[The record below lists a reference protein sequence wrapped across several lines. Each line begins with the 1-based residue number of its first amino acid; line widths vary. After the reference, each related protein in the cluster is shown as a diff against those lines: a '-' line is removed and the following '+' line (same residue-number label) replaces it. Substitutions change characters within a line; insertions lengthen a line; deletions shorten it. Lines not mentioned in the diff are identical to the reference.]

1 MSGLLRKVEAVRRMG
16 WGWGL
21 WRAGYEL
28 RRRSGWLKRQFPTP
42 AWSEVSL
49 RSLLRDGVSSE
60 PETYRAH
67 RERSAGTFLFD
78 PGELP
83 SRECLAKIAGADGVR
98 RAVRVADDYCTGKFL
113 YFSRHVFDLGA
124 PADWRRNPLLN
135 TRLAGDAHWC
145 DWTAFSPEQGDI
157 KDVWEP
163 SRFGCA
169 YWLVRAYA
177 MTGDEKYPQA
187 FWRLFESWRE
197 QNPPNRGPNWRC
209 GQETAFRIMAWCF
222 ALWGF
227 WRSPA
232 TTSQRVAAMV
242 AALAVSAARIEPN
255 IDYAVSQ
262 KNNHAISEA
271 LGLFTVG
278 TLFPE
283 LRDASRW
290 QRDGRRILERE
301 VLRQTYPDGSYV
313 QQSMNYHRVMLHD
326 CLWAWRLA
334 ELNGTP
340 LSSDV
345 RARVATA
352 AEFLFE
358 MLDESSGSVPNYG
371 ANDGALVLP
380 LSSGGYRDYRDTI
393 GTAMFV
399 TTHQRVLPPGPW
411 DETLLWLCGAGA
423 IEHASAVR
431 HPAARR
437 FDVGGYYTLRTGR
450 TWAMIRCHRYVD
462 RPGHVDML
470 HLDLWHDGVN
480 VLRDCGTYRYYA
492 PREPGME
499 KYFKDIAAH
508 NTVQIGG
515 GGPLELV
522 SRFIWL
528 PWPDGRCTRH
538 SADSFVGEHNA
549 YARPPWNVMHRRS
562 VDASDPRKW
571 IVTDELIGSGEQ
583 TLTLRWHLADGA
595 YEFDPTGSAVILRPV
610 CGRVRIGV
618 EGPHG
623 TSIQVKRGV
632 DHDGEIAGWVSE
644 YYAERAPAP
653 VLEATCRAELPAR
666 FVTTIELPDGG
677 GAAA

>member
-1 MSGLLRKVEAVRRMG
+1 MSGWLRKVEAVRRMG

-28 RRRSGWLKRQFPTP
+28 RRRTGWLKRQFPTP
-42 AWSEVSL
+42 VWSEVSL
-49 RSLLRDGVSSE
+49 HSLLRDGVPPE
-60 PETYRAH
+60 PEAYRAY
-67 RERSAGTFLFD
+67 REQSSGTFLF
-78 PGELP
+78 GLGKLP
-83 SRECLAKIAGADGVR
+83 SREVLERIAGASGVR
-98 RAVRVADDYCTGKFL
+98 RAVQVADDFCTGKFL
-113 YFSRHVFDLGA
+113 YFSRHVFDLGT
-124 PADWRRNPLLN
+124 PVDWRRNPFLN
-135 TRLAGDAHWC
+135 RRLASDAHWC

-163 SRFGCA
+163 SRFSCA
-169 YWLVRAYA
+169 FWLVRAYA

-187 FWRLFESWRE
+187 FWRLFESWCE
-197 QNPPNRGPNWRC
+197 QNSPNRGPNWRC

-227 WRSPA
+227 WKSPV
-232 TTSQRVAAMV
+232 TTPQRVAAMV

-278 TLFPE
+278 ALFPE
-283 LRDASRW
+283 LRDATRW
-290 QRDGRRILERE
+290 QRSGRRILERE
-301 VLRQTYPDGSYV
+301 VLRQTYADGSYV

-334 ELNGTP
+334 ELNGMP

-345 RARVATA
+345 RARVAAA

-393 GTAMFV
+393 GAAMFIA
-399 TTHQRVLPPGPW
+399 TGKRVLPAGPW
-411 DETLLWLCGAGA
+411 DEAILWLCGAGA
-423 IEHASAVR
+423 VENTPAVR

-450 TWAMIRCHRYVD
+450 TWAMIRCHRYLD

-508 NTVQIGG
+508 NTVQVGE

-528 PWPDGRCTRH
+528 PWPGARCTRH
-538 SADSFVGEHNA
+538 SADSFVGEHDA

-571 IVTDELIGSGEQ
+571 IVTDDLIGGGEQ
-583 TLTLRWHLADGA
+583 SLILRWHLVDGPH
-595 YEFDPTGSAVILRPV
+595 ELESTGHRVILRAA
-610 CGRVRIGV
+610 CGRVRIAI
-618 EGPHG
+618 EGPSG
-623 TSIQVKRGV
+623 TALRVKRGV
-632 DHDGEIAGWVSE
+632 ERDGEIAGWASE
-644 YYAERAPAP
+644 YYGERAPAP
-653 VLEATCRAELPAR
+653 VLEATCRAVLPTR
-666 FVTTIELPDGG
+666 FVTTIELPDAGE
-677 GAAA
+677 APA

>member
-1 MSGLLRKVEAVRRMG
+1 MSGLMRKIEAVRRMG

-28 RRRSGWLKRQFPTP
+28 RRRSGWLKRKFPTP
-42 AWSEVSL
+42 AWSGVSL
-49 RSLLRDGVSSE
+49 HSLLCDGVPAE
-60 PETYRAH
+60 PEAYRTH
-67 RERSAGTFLFD
+67 REQSGAKFLFGL
-78 PGELP
+78 GELP
-83 SRECLAKIAGADGVR
+83 LRECLAKIAGADGVR
-98 RAVRVADDYCTGKFL
+98 RTVQVADEYCEGKFR
-113 YFSRHVFDLGA
+113 YFSRHAFELGS
-124 PADWRRNPLLN
+124 PVDWRRNPFLN
-135 TRLAGDAHWC
+135 ARLASDTHWC
-145 DWTAFSPEQGDI
+145 DWTAFSSEQGDI

-177 MTGDEKYPQA
+177 MTGDEKCPQA
-187 FWRLFESWRE
+187 FWRLFESWCE

-227 WRSPA
+227 WKCSA
-232 TTSQRVAAMV
+232 TTPQRVTAMV
-242 AALAVSAARIEPN
+242 TALAVSAARIEPN
-255 IDYAVSQ
+255 IAYAVSQ

-271 LGLFTVG
+271 LGMFTVG

-283 LRDASRW
+283 LRDAVRW
-290 QRDGRRILERE
+290 QREGRRILERE
-301 VLRQTYPDGSYV
+301 VLRQTYADGSYV

-345 RARVATA
+345 RARIGAA

-358 MLDESSGSVPNYG
+358 MMDVPSGSVPNYG

-380 LSSGGYRDYRDTI
+380 LSSEGYRDYRDTI
-393 GTAMFV
+393 GAAMLIA
-399 TTHQRVLPPGPW
+399 TRRRVLPAGPW
-411 DETLLWLCGAGA
+411 DEAMVWLGGAEAMEGA
-423 IEHASAVR
+423 PSIR

-470 HLDLWHDGVN
+470 HLDLWHNGVN
-480 VLRDCGTYRYYA
+480 VLRDSGTYRYYA
-492 PREPGME
+492 PREPGMD

-508 NTVQIGG
+508 NTVQVGG

-538 SADSFVGEHNA
+538 SAGSFVGEHDA
-549 YARPPWNVMHRRS
+549 YARPPWNVLHRRS
-562 VDASDPRKW
+562 VDASITDRW
-571 IVTDELIGSGEQ
+571 IVTDELVGTGEQ
-583 TLTLRWHLADGA
+583 LLTLRWHLAEGPHDVEPADGA
-595 YEFDPTGSAVILRPV
+595 VVLRLA
-610 CGRVRIGV
+610 CGRVRVAV
-618 EGPHG
+618 EGPGG
-623 TSIQVKRGV
+623 TSMHVKRGV
-632 DHDGEIAGWVSE
+632 ERDGEIAGWVSE
-644 YYAERAPAP
+644 YYGERTPAP
-653 VLEATCRAELPAR
+653 VLEATCRATLPAR
-666 FVTTIELPDGG
+666 FVTTIELPGGG
-677 GAAA
+677 GAVS